1 MRGVKQPHER
11 NGSSALPS
19 EKLLDQASTLSTVAR
34 LKHYSHKT
42 ELAYRSWIKRFILF
56 HKIRHPSTMSE
67 AEIREFLAH
76 LAVNLNVSSST
87 QTVALSAIL
96 FLYRDVLKQPLPYS
110 ENIERAELS

>member
-1 MRGVKQPHER
+1 MVLQPCRQR
-11 NGSSALPS
+11 NFSTKP
-19 EKLLDQASTLSTVAR
+19 QTLSTVAR

-42 ELAYRSWIKRFILF
+42 ELAYRGWIKRFILF

-76 LAVNLNVSSST
+76 LAVNLNVSST
-87 QTVALSAIL
+87 QTVALIAIR

-110 ENIERAELS
+110 ENIERAEPS

>member
-1 MRGVKQPHER
+1 MRGAKQPHER
-11 NGSSALPS
+11 NGSSAMPS
-19 EKLLDQASTLSTVAR
+19 EKLLDQVSTVAR

-76 LAVNLNVSSST
+76 LAVNLNVSST

-96 FLYRDVLKQPLPYS
+96 FLYRDSPQTTSFLHRKYQ
-110 ENIERAELS
+110 AG